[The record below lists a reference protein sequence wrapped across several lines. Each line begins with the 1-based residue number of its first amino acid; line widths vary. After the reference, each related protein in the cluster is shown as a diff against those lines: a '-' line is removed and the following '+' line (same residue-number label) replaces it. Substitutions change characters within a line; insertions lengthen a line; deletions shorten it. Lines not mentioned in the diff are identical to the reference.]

1 MDDDDDINVT
11 DELGNNPLHIDLYQR
26 ALSRGFETDN
36 TIRVNVVGNFAQG
49 KTSLTQSLVGKTCQT
64 VQSTN
69 GIEINHCKY
78 FKVTGD
84 VTLFQT
90 STPDEMDII
99 DRIAEVAKNEK
110 ENVNGESNT
119 TEPTENTERSSELQ
133 EFASQSGNKEVIDSA
148 SIFLCTKTQAESTD
162 NTRQNAKSSLTP
174 KEVQKFST
182 LLTLKQFERDV
193 EGNFEIWDFAGQFV
207 FYATHTIFH
216 SNRAVYLLVFDLSKP
231 LSMVVLDTE
240 YPMETGDKTMEHFI
254 KFWMNSI
261 HSYVG
266 SNDGSNPPVILV
278 GTHKDKLDG
287 TENEKN
293 QYAEEYFEKIR
304 TFFENTPVLNHIH
317 TKDFVVNSTD
327 PDDKEIEELRKEII
341 HIREHSKL
349 KVPARWIALE
359 KELVQIRYKKIIPFS
374 KVVEID
380 SQNEFPLKEEEEI
393 KLFLLYHH
401 RKGTLFFFDEEPI
414 SRYVVLDTQFLI
426 DAFRCIVTSERFCRK
441 EPQYR
446 SLWKLLQNEA
456 KLTKELIEKCF
467 DSNSELS
474 KFKNEILMF
483 MQRHYIISE
492 VSGFD
497 EKTGKCNPLGW
508 YIVPIFLRNHS
519 DNKTLK
525 EFLTRKKQTSLRFL
539 MAFQYSPVV
548 QIVYCRLIAAMVAR
562 WPVVQIGVS
571 KQRKEFM
578 LYENLGVFRLDSQN
592 AGAVELQKNRIEMRV
607 ISLCTFRNIN
617 NITADRFRRFA
628 ESVVISEFNK
638 LRDSSTLEGK
648 PFQTCFSC
656 NNESHGLNGS
666 QEVLQLENLKLKSIE
681 PCLDMP
687 VNHEIHAQQA
697 LSEWFEEISTIGLT
711 EDCHFN
717 EKQLS
722 KIAQSIGN
730 NWEHLGSELGL
741 SIVEIDQLSM
751 NHDTCSVRIY
761 KMLLKWRAKQ
771 QKHAT
776 VNTLL
781 QAMKSTKSLNVEWDD
796 VMNIVEQIAS
806 TQIITH
812 L

>member
-1 MDDDDDINVT
+1 
-11 DELGNNPLHIDLYQR
+11 
-26 ALSRGFETDN
+26 
-36 TIRVNVVGNFAQG
+36 
-49 KTSLTQSLVGKTCQT
+49 
-64 VQSTN
+64 
-69 GIEINHCKY
+69 
-78 FKVTGD
+78 
-84 VTLFQT
+84 
-90 STPDEMDII
+90 MDII
-99 DRIAEVAKNEK
+99 DRIAKVAKNEE
-110 ENVNGESNT
+110 ENVTDESNT
-119 TEPTENTERSSELQ
+119 TEPTENTDHSSELKERASQ
-133 EFASQSGNKEVIDSA
+133 PENKEDIDSASRILFTKTKADSTDNTRKKRASQSENKEVIDSA
-148 SIFLCTKTQAESTD
+148 SRIWCTKTKAVSTD
-162 NTRQNAKSSLTP
+162 NTRKNEKSSLTP
-174 KEVQKFST
+174 KEVHKLST
-182 LLTLKQFERDV
+182 LLTSKQIVRGED
-193 EGNFEIWDFAGQFV
+193 GNFEIWDFAGQFV

-231 LSMVVLDTE
+231 LSEVVLDTE

-278 GTHKDKLDG
+278 GTHKDKLNG

-304 TFFENTPVLNHIH
+304 TLFENTPVLNHIH

-341 HIREHSKL
+341 HIRKHSKL

-380 SQNEFPLKEEEEI
+380 SQNDFPLKEEEEI

-414 SRYVVLDTQFLI
+414 SQYVVLDTQFLI
-426 DAFRCIVTSERFCRK
+426 DAFRCIVTSEKFRRK

-446 SLWKLLQNEA
+446 SQWKLLQNEA
-456 KLTKELIEKCF
+456 KLTIELIEKCF

-492 VSGFD
+492 VSCFD
-497 EKTGKCNPLGW
+497 EKTGKCSPLGW

-525 EFLTRKKQTSLRFL
+525 EFLTGKKQTSLRFL

-562 WPVVQIGVS
+562 WPVVQIGIS
-571 KQRKEFM
+571 KQRKEFL
-578 LYENLGVFRLDSQN
+578 LYENLGVFRLDNQN
-592 AGAVELQKNRIEMRV
+592 AGVVELQQNRIEMRV
-607 ISLCTFRNIN
+607 ISLCTSRNVN
-617 NITADRFRRFA
+617 NVTADKFRRFA

-638 LRDSSTLEGK
+638 LRDSSTLQGK

-656 NNESHGLNGS
+656 NHESHGINGS
-666 QEVLQLENLKLKSIE
+666 HEILQLENLRSKSIE
-681 PCLDMP
+681 PCLDIP
-687 VNHEIHAQQA
+687 ANHKIHAQQA
-697 LSEWFEEISTIGLT
+697 LSEWFEEISMIELT
-711 EDCHFN
+711 EDCQLN

-730 NWEHLGSELGL
+730 NWELLGSELGL
-741 SIVEIDQLSM
+741 SSVESDHLSM
-751 NHDTCSVRIY
+751 NYDTCSVRIY
-761 KMLLKWRAKQ
+761 KMLLKWKAKQ
-771 QKHAT
+771 EKNAT

-781 QAMKSTKSLNVEWDD
+781 QAMKSTKSLNVEWDE
-796 VMNIVEQIAS
+796 VLNIVEQIAS
-806 TQIITH
+806 TQAK
-812 L
+812 

>member
-1 MDDDDDINVT
+1 MFHVLLFQIDEERDI
-11 DELGNNPLHIDLYQR
+11 GNNPLHIKFYQSV
-26 ALSRGFETDN
+26 LSRGFETDN
-36 TIRVNVVGNFAQG
+36 SVRVNVVGNFAQG
-49 KTSLTQSLVGKTCQT
+49 KTSLTQSLIGKTCRT

-69 GIEINHCKY
+69 GVDINHCKY
-78 FKVTGD
+78 FEVNGD
-84 VTLFQT
+84 VMLFQT
-90 STPDEMDII
+90 TTPHDMDII
-99 DRIAEVAKNEK
+99 GRIAEVAKNE
-110 ENVNGESNT
+110 
-119 TEPTENTERSSELQ
+119 EPTENTGRSLER
-133 EFASQSGNKEVIDSA
+133 ASQSENKEVIDSA
-148 SIFLCTKTQAESTD
+148 SRILYRKTQAESTD
-162 NTRQNAKSSLTP
+162 NTRKNTKSSLTP
-174 KEVQKFST
+174 EEAQKFLT
-182 LLTLKQFERDV
+182 LLTSRQFARGVD
-193 EGNFEIWDFAGQFV
+193 GNFDIWDFGGQFV

-240 YPMETGDKTMEHFI
+240 YPMET
-254 KFWMNSI
+254 
-261 HSYVG
+261 
-266 SNDGSNPPVILV
+266 
-278 GTHKDKLDG
+278 
-287 TENEKN
+287 
-293 QYAEEYFEKIR
+293 
-304 TFFENTPVLNHIH
+304 
-317 TKDFVVNSTD
+317 DFVVNSTD
-327 PDDKEIEELRKEII
+327 PDDKEIKELRKAII

-380 SQNEFPLKEEEEI
+380 SQNDFPLKEEEEI

-426 DAFRCIVTSERFCRK
+426 DAFRCIVTSERFFRK

-497 EKTGKCNPLGW
+497 EKTGKCHPLGW

-525 EFLTRKKQTSLRFL
+525 EFLTGKKQTSLRFL

-578 LYENLGVFRLDSQN
+578 LYENLGIFRLDSQN
-592 AGAVELQKNRIEMRV
+592 AGAVELQQNRIGMRV
-607 ISLCTFRNIN
+607 ISLCTSRNVN
-617 NITADRFRRFA
+617 NITADKFRRFA

-638 LRDSSTLEGK
+638 LRDSSTLQGK

-666 QEVLQLENLKLKSIE
+666 QEILHLENLKGKSIE

-687 VNHEIHAQQA
+687 LNHEIHAQQA

-711 EDCHFN
+711 DDCQFN

-722 KIAQSIGN
+722 KIAQSIGS
-730 NWEHLGSELGL
+730 NWELLGSELGL
-741 SIVEIDQLSM
+741 SIAEINQISM
-751 NHDTCSVRIY
+751 DHDTCSVRIY
-761 KMLLKWRAKQ
+761 KMLLKWKDKQ
-771 QKHAT
+771 QENAT

-781 QAMKSTKSLNVEWDD
+781 QAMKSTKSLIIEWDE

-806 TQIITH
+806 TQDKQSHISE
-812 L
+812 